1 MARTPSARSRW
12 EMVHQLFV
20 SGDDP
25 YAGADLPS
33 SRNATAVLV
42 ALHGVLILVLLPL
55 FPPDEGLGAAA
66 GWTLAL
72 GGALLNL
79 ATAVWLLRAREVRF
93 GVMLAV
99 AYAGIAQLLVLQLLA
114 AAVLPYQALMLV
126 WVGASA
132 VQPPRRA
139 LALLAVLLA
148 ATVAPVVIGEPSAD
162 IGDVLGR
169 ALLFAAIGLVL
180 IAYVAYVR
188 GQRVALTTQGQQA
201 RALAEAATKRVRDL
215 QWITDAALPHVGLQE
230 LLDQLLDRIAHVF
243 AADHGAVLIRD
254 AESSRLELRAAHG
267 LAPGL
272 GGDYYRSIAGRLAGR
287 LASSRQPVV
296 LERDATDGA
305 LASWLASAGM
315 LSVLGLPLIL
325 DRQLL
330 GVLYVGRR
338 TATPF
343 TADDAALLQ
352 LVGDRVALAVD
363 RARLFE
369 QERHIAETLQRS
381 LLPEHLPE
389 IPGLEVAVRYL
400 PAGTGMEVGGDWFD
414 MLELGDG
421 RVVLAMGDVVGRGVR
436 AAALMG
442 KLRTSLEAYAYDGR
456 SPREVVERLHSLME
470 RQHRAEMATLLYV
483 AIEPDRGTAELTSAG
498 HLPMLIKAADGTA
511 RFVARGSSPPLGAL
525 PFVRFESSRVD
536 IDPGSAL
543 VLFTDG
549 LVEVRGTSI
558 ELRLEQLRRAVEAGP
573 ADPEQLCIAVLTDML
588 GQKEPQDDVALLV
601 LGVSHL
607 PAKGF
612 ALELPAE
619 PEALSSVRKAL
630 ERWLTEGGTNRPDA
644 HAIKVACG
652 EACAN
657 AIEHAYRPGDAA
669 FRIEASREDAEVL
682 IIVRDFGGWREPR
695 GTDRGRG
702 LPLMEALMDSVHV
715 DPSAEGTTVQ
725 LRRRLTVGTQ
735 A

>member
-1 MARTPSARSRW
+1 
-12 EMVHQLFV
+12 MVHRLFV
-20 SGDDP
+20 SGEDP

-42 ALHGVLILVLLPL
+42 ALHGALLLLLLPL
-55 FPPDEGLGAAA
+55 FPPDEALGDAA
-66 GWTLAL
+66 GWTLGL

-79 ATAVWLLRAREVRF
+79 ATAVWLVRAPEVRF

-99 AYAGIAQLLVLQLLA
+99 AYAGVAQLLILQLLA
-114 AAVLPYQALMLV
+114 EAVLPYQALMLI
-126 WVGASA
+126 WVGAAA

-139 LALLAVLLA
+139 LALLSVLLA
-148 ATVAPVVIGEPSAD
+148 ATLAPAVIGEPSAD
-162 IGDVLGR
+162 VRDLVGR

-180 IAYVAYVR
+180 VAYVAYVR
-188 GQRVALTTQGQQA
+188 GQRVALRAQEQDA
-201 RALAEAATKRVRDL
+201 RAVAEAATRRVRDL
-215 QWITDAALPHVGLQE
+215 QWITDAALPHVGLQD
-230 LLDQLLDRIAHVF
+230 LLDQLLDRIVQVF
-243 AADHGAVLIRD
+243 AADHGAVLLR
-254 AESSRLELRAAHG
+254 AEEGSRLQLRASSG
-267 LAPGL
+267 VPPTL
-272 GGDYYRSIAGRLAGR
+272 GGDFYRSLADRLAGR

-296 LERDATDGA
+296 LDRSDTGGA
-305 LASWLASAGM
+305 LASWLARAGM
-315 LSVLGLPLIL
+315 QSLLGLSLIL

-338 TATPF
+338 TSRPF
-343 TADDAALLQ
+343 SEDDAALLQ

-381 LLPEHLPE
+381 LLPEQLPQ
-389 IPGLEVAVRYL
+389 IPGMEVAVRYL
-400 PAGTGMEVGGDWFD
+400 PAGSGMEVGGDWFD
-414 MLELGDG
+414 MFELSDG

-456 SPREVVERLHSLME
+456 SPQEVVERLHSFME

-483 AIEPDRGTAELTSAG
+483 AIDRDRGSAELTSAG
-498 HLPMLIKAADGTA
+498 HLPMLIRDADGST
-511 RFVARGSSPPLGAL
+511 RFVARGASPPLGAL
-525 PFVRFESSRVD
+525 PFLRFASSHVKVA
-536 IDPGSAL
+536 PGSAL

-558 ELRLEQLRRAVEAGP
+558 ELRLEELRRAVEAGP
-573 ADPEQLCIAVLTDML
+573 AEPEEVCDAVLTQML
-588 GQKEPQDDVALLV
+588 GCDEPQDDVALLV
-601 LGVSHL
+601 LSVSRL

-612 ALELPAE
+612 ALDLPAE
-619 PEALSSVRKAL
+619 PEALASVRKAL
-630 ERWLTEGGTNRPDA
+630 ERWLSEAGTSRRDA

-669 FRIEASREDAEVL
+669 FRIEASREDSEVL
-682 IIVRDFGGWREPR
+682 IVVRDFGGWREPR

-715 DPSAEGTTVQ
+715 DPSSEGTTVQ
-725 LRRRLTVGTQ
+725 LRRRLAVG
-735 A
+735 

>member
-1 MARTPSARSRW
+1 MARTPSARSSW
-12 EMVHQLFV
+12 DMVHQLFV

-42 ALHGVLILVLLPL
+42 ALHGVLLLILLPL
-55 FPPDEGLGAAA
+55 FPPDEALADGLGWA
-66 GWTLAL
+66 LAL

-79 ATAVWLLRAREVRF
+79 ATAVWLLRARQVRF
-93 GVMLAV
+93 GVMLAI
-99 AYAGIAQLLVLQLLA
+99 AYAGVAQLLVLQLLA
-114 AAVLPYQALMLV
+114 DAVLPYQALMLI
-126 WVGASA
+126 WVGAAA

-139 LALLAVLLA
+139 LTLLSVLLA
-148 ATVAPVVIGEPSAD
+148 ATLAPILIGEPSAD
-162 IGDVLGR
+162 ARDLVGR

-188 GQRVALTTQGQQA
+188 SQRVVLRAQEQDA
-201 RALAEAATKRVRDL
+201 RAIAEAATKRVRDL
-215 QWITDAALPHVGLQE
+215 QWITDAALPHVGLQD
-230 LLDQLLDRIAHVF
+230 LLDQLLDRIVQVF
-243 AADHGAVLIRD
+243 GADQGAVLIRD
-254 AESSRLELRAAHG
+254 EDASRLELRAWRG
-267 LAPGL
+267 VPENLA
-272 GGDYYRSIAGRLAGR
+272 GDLYRSIGDRLAGR
-287 LASSRQPVV
+287 LALSRQPLV
-296 LERDATDGA
+296 LEQGEAGGA
-305 LASWLASAGM
+305 LASRLGRAGVQS
-315 LSVLGLPLIL
+315 LLGLPLVL

-338 TATPF
+338 THRPF
-343 TADDAALLQ
+343 SGDDAALLQ

-381 LLPEHLPE
+381 LLPEQLPR
-389 IPGLEVAVRYL
+389 IPGLAVAVRYL
-400 PAGTGMEVGGDWFD
+400 PAGAGMEVGGDWFD
-414 MLELGDG
+414 MLELSDG

-436 AAALMG
+436 AAAMMG

-456 SPREVVERLHSLME
+456 SPQEVLERLHSLME

-483 AIEPDRGTAELTSAG
+483 AIDADRGGAELASAG
-498 HLPMLIKAADGTA
+498 HPPMLIRAADGET
-511 RFVARGSSPPLGAL
+511 RFAPRMVAPPLGAL
-525 PFVRFESSRVD
+525 PFVRFESARVE
-536 IDPGSAL
+536 IGPGSAL
-543 VLFTDG
+543 MLYTDG

-558 ELRLEQLRRAVEAGP
+558 ELRLEALRRAVEIGP
-573 ADPEQLCIAVLTDML
+573 SNPEELCDAVLAQML
-588 GQKEPQDDVALLV
+588 GGKEPQDDVALLV
-601 LGVSHL
+601 LSVSRL

-612 ALELPAE
+612 ALDFPAE

-630 ERWLTEGGTNRPDA
+630 ERWLSDAGTSRRDA

-669 FRIEASREDAEVL
+669 FRIEASREDTEVL
-682 IIVRDFGGWREPR
+682 IVVRDFGGWRKPR

-715 DPSAEGTTVQ
+715 DPSSEGTTVH
-725 LRRRLTVGTQ
+725 LRRRLAV

>member
-1 MARTPSARSRW
+1 
-12 EMVHQLFV
+12 MVHQLFV

-42 ALHGVLILVLLPL
+42 ALHGVLVLILLPL
-55 FPPDEGLGAAA
+55 FPPDEALPAGLGWA
-66 GWTLAL
+66 LAL
-72 GGALLNL
+72 SGALLNI
-79 ATAVWLLRAREVRF
+79 ATAVWLLRARQVRF
-93 GVMLAV
+93 GLMLAIG
-99 AYAGIAQLLVLQLLA
+99 YAGVVQLLVLQLLA
-114 AAVLPYQALMLV
+114 DAVLPYQALMLI
-126 WVGASA
+126 WVGAAA

-139 LALLAVLLA
+139 LTLLSVLLA
-148 ATVAPVVIGEPSAD
+148 ATLAPILIGEPSAD
-162 IGDVLGR
+162 ARDLVGR
-169 ALLFAAIGLVL
+169 TLLFAAIGLIL

-188 GQRVALTTQGQQA
+188 AQRVALRAREQDA
-201 RALAEAATKRVRDL
+201 RAIAEAATKRVRDL
-215 QWITDAALPHVGLQE
+215 QWITDAALPHVGLQD
-230 LLDQLLDRIAHVF
+230 LLDQLLDRIVQVF
-243 AADHGAVLIRD
+243 GADHGAVLIRD
-254 AESSRLELRAAHG
+254 EDASRLELRAWRG
-267 LAPGL
+267 VPENL
-272 GGDYYRSIAGRLAGR
+272 GGDLYRSIADRLAGR
-287 LASSRQPVV
+287 LALSRQPVV
-296 LERDATDGA
+296 LDQGETGGA
-305 LASWLASAGM
+305 LALRLARAGVQS
-315 LSVLGLPLIL
+315 LLGLPLVL

-338 TATPF
+338 THRPF
-343 TADDAALLQ
+343 SDDDAALLQ

-381 LLPEHLPE
+381 LLPEQLPR
-389 IPGLEVAVRYL
+389 IPGLAVAVRYL
-400 PAGTGMEVGGDWFD
+400 PAGAGMEVGGDWFD
-414 MLELGDG
+414 MLELSDG

-436 AAALMG
+436 AAAMMG

-456 SPREVVERLHSLME
+456 SPPEALERLHSLME

-483 AIEPDRGTAELTSAG
+483 AIDADRGGAELASAG
-498 HLPMLIKAADGTA
+498 HLPMLIRAADGETHFA
-511 RFVARGSSPPLGAL
+511 PRMVSPPLGAL
-525 PFVRFESSRVD
+525 PFVRFESARLEVR
-536 IDPGSAL
+536 PGSTL
-543 VLFTDG
+543 VLYTDG

-558 ELRLEQLRRAVEAGP
+558 ELRLEALRRAVEVGP
-573 ADPEQLCIAVLTDML
+573 NNPEELCDAVLAHML
-588 GQKEPQDDVALLV
+588 GGQEPQDDVALLV
-601 LGVSHL
+601 LSVSRL

-612 ALELPAE
+612 ALDLPAE

-630 ERWLTEGGTNRPDA
+630 ERWLSDAGTSQRDA

-669 FRIEASREDAEVL
+669 FRIEASREDTEVL
-682 IIVRDFGGWREPR
+682 IVVRDFGGWRKPR

-715 DPSAEGTTVQ
+715 DPSSEGTTVH
-725 LRRRLTVGTQ
+725 LRRRLAV

>member
-1 MARTPSARSRW
+1 
-12 EMVHQLFV
+12 MVHQLFV

-42 ALHGVLILVLLPL
+42 ALHGVLLLILLPL
-55 FPPDEGLGAAA
+55 FPPDEALADGLGWA
-66 GWTLAL
+66 LAL

-79 ATAVWLLRAREVRF
+79 ATAVWLLRARQVRF
-93 GVMLAV
+93 GVMLAI
-99 AYAGIAQLLVLQLLA
+99 AYAGVAQLLVLQLLA
-114 AAVLPYQALMLV
+114 DAVLPYQALMLI
-126 WVGASA
+126 WVGAAA

-139 LALLAVLLA
+139 LTLLSVLLA
-148 ATVAPVVIGEPSAD
+148 ATLAPILIGEPSAD
-162 IGDVLGR
+162 ARDLVGR

-188 GQRVALTTQGQQA
+188 SQRVVLRAQEQDA
-201 RALAEAATKRVRDL
+201 RAIAEAATKRVRDL
-215 QWITDAALPHVGLQE
+215 QWITDAALPHVGLQD
-230 LLDQLLDRIAHVF
+230 LLDQLLDRIVQVF
-243 AADHGAVLIRD
+243 GADHGALLIRD
-254 AESSRLELRAAHG
+254 EDASRLELRAWRG
-267 LAPGL
+267 VPENL
-272 GGDYYRSIAGRLAGR
+272 GGDLYRSIADRLAGR
-287 LASSRQPVV
+287 LALSRQPVV
-296 LERDATDGA
+296 LEQRETGGA
-305 LASWLASAGM
+305 LGPRLARAGVQS
-315 LSVLGLPLIL
+315 LLGLPLVL

-338 TATPF
+338 THRPF
-343 TADDAALLQ
+343 SGDDAALLQ

-381 LLPEHLPE
+381 LLPEQLPR
-389 IPGLEVAVRYL
+389 IPGLAVAVRYL
-400 PAGTGMEVGGDWFD
+400 PAGAGMEVGGDWFD
-414 MLELGDG
+414 MLELSDG
-421 RVVLAMGDVVGRGVR
+421 RVGLAMGDVVGRGVR
-436 AAALMG
+436 AAAMMG

-456 SPREVVERLHSLME
+456 SPREVLERLHSLME
-470 RQHRAEMATLLYV
+470 RQHRAEMATLLHV
-483 AIEPDRGTAELTSAG
+483 AIDADRGGAELASAG
-498 HLPMLIKAADGTA
+498 HLPMLIRTADGKT
-511 RFVARGSSPPLGAL
+511 RFGPRMASPPLGAV
-525 PFVRFESSRVD
+525 PFVRFESARLEVG
-536 IDPGSAL
+536 PGSAL
-543 VLFTDG
+543 VLYTDG

-558 ELRLEQLRRAVEAGP
+558 ELRLEALRRAVEIGP
-573 ADPEQLCIAVLTDML
+573 SNPEELCDAVLAQML
-588 GQKEPQDDVALLV
+588 GGKEPQDDVALLV
-601 LGVSHL
+601 LSVSRL

-612 ALELPAE
+612 ALDFPAE

-630 ERWLTEGGTNRPDA
+630 ERWLSDAGTSRRDA

-669 FRIEASREDAEVL
+669 FRIEASREDTDVL
-682 IIVRDFGGWREPR
+682 IIVRDFGGWRKPR

-715 DPSAEGTTVQ
+715 DPSSEGTTVH
-725 LRRRLTVGTQ
+725 LRRRLAV

>member
-1 MARTPSARSRW
+1 
-12 EMVHQLFV
+12 MVHQLFV
-20 SGDDP
+20 SGEDP

-55 FPPDEGLGAAA
+55 FPPDEGLGVAA
-66 GWTLAL
+66 GWTLAV
-72 GGALLNL
+72 GGALLNF

-99 AYAGIAQLLVLQLLA
+99 TYAGVAQLLALQLLTGT
-114 AAVLPYQALMLV
+114 VLPYQALMLI
-126 WVGASA
+126 WVGAGA

-139 LALLAVLLA
+139 LVLLAVLLA
-148 ATVAPVVIGEPSAD
+148 ATVAPVVLGEPSAD
-162 IGDVLGR
+162 LRDLAGR

-188 GQRVALTTQGQQA
+188 AQRVALRAQEQDA
-201 RALAEAATKRVRDL
+201 RALADAATKRVRDL
-215 QWITDAALPHVGLQE
+215 QWITDAALPHVGLQD
-230 LLDQLLDRIAHVF
+230 LLDQLLDRIVQVF
-243 AADHGAVLIRD
+243 GADHGAVLIR
-254 AESSRLELRAAHG
+254 AEEGSRLELRAARG
-267 LAPGL
+267 VAPSL
-272 GGDYYRSIAGRLAGR
+272 GGDYYRSIAYRLAGR
-287 LASSRQPVV
+287 LALSRQPVV
-296 LERDATDGA
+296 LEQDVAGGA
-305 LASWLASAGM
+305 LASWLASAGIR
-315 LSVLGLPLIL
+315 SFLGLPLIL

-338 TATPF
+338 TAAPF
-343 TADDAALLQ
+343 TDDDAALLQ

-381 LLPEHLPE
+381 LLPDHLPE

-400 PAGTGMEVGGDWFD
+400 PAGAGMEVGGDWFD
-414 MLELGDG
+414 MLELADG

-436 AAALMG
+436 AAAMMG

-456 SPREVVERLHSLME
+456 SPQEVVERLHLLME

-483 AIEPDRGTAELTSAG
+483 AIESDRGTAELTSAG
-498 HLPMLIKAADGTA
+498 HLPMLTRAPDGTA

-525 PFVRFESSRVD
+525 PFLQFESSRVD
-536 IDPGSAL
+536 VEPGSAL

-558 ELRLEQLRRAVEAGP
+558 ELRLEQLRGAVEAGP
-573 ADPEQLCIAVLTDML
+573 ADPEELCDAVLTHML
-588 GQKEPQDDVALLV
+588 GDEEPQDDVALLV
-601 LGVSHL
+601 LGVSQL
-607 PAKGF
+607 PVKGF
-612 ALELPAE
+612 TLELPAE

-630 ERWLTEGGTNRPDA
+630 ERWLTEAGTSRRDA

-669 FRIEASREDAEVL
+669 FRIEASREDSEVL
-682 IIVRDFGGWREPR
+682 IVVRDFGGWRRPR

-715 DPSAEGTTVQ
+715 DPSSEGTTVQ
-725 LRRRLTVGTQ
+725 LRRRLAVSSE